1 MDFKDSDFEKAQ
13 EVNSNT
19 QLYKSKLVILI
30 VKRCSSCNIRANAMD
45 GKERVYAEI

>member
-19 QLYKSKLVILI
+19 QLYKQAGNSI
-30 VKRCSSCNIRANAMD
+30 VKNVLVAIFGQMID
-45 GKERVYAEI
+45 GKENAYKEVV

>member
-19 QLYKSKLVILI
+19 QLYKQAGNSI
-30 VKRCSSCNIRANAMD
+30 VKNVLVAIFGQMID
-45 GKERVYAEI
+45 GKENVYKEVV